1 MEAHQNHLQQLASKV
16 LRERWLL
23 EGPAGQDQ
31 NQNQDPDQVQSQ
43 LEEDKARTR
52 TLEESIRRL
61 EQEVQEVSSLETGL
75 VSQTTAHSAMM
86 STPDPAVEVK
96 GRSRM
101 ELGGAKPS
109 GQVIQ
114 DPAEVKV
121 HKSLK
126 VSKSREARGEIKK
139 EPVGGHQRLGPA
151 VTMVTTRR
159 RPPWRSPV
167 RMKHQQEQAR
177 SSWSSRMFQYTPPWK
192 VLALSLD
199 PENKKLSTEDCWPV
213 WSPQSSQR
221 SRDGSP
227 PCVSATPPTGMDSSP
242 RRWVL
247 KPLSPLL
254 QPSDLRT
261 IVGSAPGLADRDSSS
276 WENNET
282 QIGLVEVR
290 HDTVQDGNSSGD
302 EWQPNSPGS
311 SSGSQSGFYSFV
323 EDPRSPEAELNEA
336 WMVSPQR
343 QAQLAVLKKE
353 KGFKLQ
359 TYSSNKK
366 PESLFS
372 ESNGDHQYIV
382 DPNNGIKM
390 IDEDEEK
397 QLRKMIIHSQA
408 PRRSQPEPQ
417 NQAEVLD
424 PILSTDRL
432 IEGFSLSFSPDLSR
446 PEPPQTAAPGAVV
459 KEQINF
465 GAARQKFL
473 QIEQDRLSRML
484 SPVRSPRIPL
494 DLTPELG
501 PNVYVSRKVKVYGAM
516 EAGGN
521 TTPIRPA
528 GGDEM
533 DLQRR
538 VTVLRSDGS
547 LSRESSVFEDSGHEE
562 LSVEVAGGYA
572 SDDSLL
578 DHCRKSKV
586 FPETP
591 IEREIRLTQEREAE
605 LRKSRGLKHS
615 SGQAEMV
622 RIKTR
627 RSLLS
632 STPDRTFE
640 KNPLSF
646 ILHRKTQR
654 EEGPQQPEI
663 QEPDGRAPPPQL
675 GYKKE
680 EAEPHS
686 GEKPDSDS
694 GTDEVFLSP
703 CCPHR
708 HPDESWFSQTNPT
721 ATLFTP
727 KDSEGRKQT
736 ASSPPASLVS
746 STLHELELPQS
757 WRKNLE
763 STGLQSRGQG
773 APDFIEK
780 EIEEALKREQ
790 ELKEL
795 RESMKETNRPIF
807 SPVPLVEQASRTA
820 MRQFYPPLKTEKPA
834 SLSSSSP
841 HLSVRLP
848 SASLV
853 TAKPWASSASP
864 ASSSPLAVRTVPRGL
879 TEMLLMD
886 FEEHRAKLK
895 LEESAYAGI
904 QPVDDINNEVVESTR
919 VVRHKNQRALLW
931 EAGQFANQDN
941 Q

>member
-1 MEAHQNHLQQLASKV
+1 
-16 LRERWLL
+16 
-23 EGPAGQDQ
+23 
-31 NQNQDPDQVQSQ
+31 
-43 LEEDKARTR
+43 
-52 TLEESIRRL
+52 
-61 EQEVQEVSSLETGL
+61 
-75 VSQTTAHSAMM
+75 
-86 STPDPAVEVK
+86 
-96 GRSRM
+96 
-101 ELGGAKPS
+101 
-109 GQVIQ
+109 
-114 DPAEVKV
+114 
-121 HKSLK
+121 
-126 VSKSREARGEIKK
+126 
-139 EPVGGHQRLGPA
+139 
-151 VTMVTTRR
+151 
-159 RPPWRSPV
+159 
-167 RMKHQQEQAR
+167 
-177 SSWSSRMFQYTPPWK
+177 MFQYTPPWK

-199 PENKKLSTEDCWPV
+199 SENKAAALQTCGCCWTLIKRLSTEVCLPA

-227 PCVSATPPTGMDSSP
+227 PCGSTTPPTGMDSSP

-247 KPLSPLL
+247 KPLSPIL

-261 IVGSAPGLADRDSSS
+261 IVGPAPGLADQDSGSQ
-276 WENNET
+276 ENDRTRN
-282 QIGLVEVR
+282 GLVKVQ
-290 HDTVQDGNSSGD
+290 HVTVQDGDSSSD
-302 EWQPNSPGS
+302 EWQPSSPGS
-311 SSGSQSGFYSFV
+311 SSSSQSGFYSFV
-323 EDPRSPEAELNEA
+323 EDPRSPEAEMNEA

-372 ESNGDHQYIV
+372 ESNGDYQYMV
-382 DPNNGIKM
+382 DPNNGMKI

-432 IEGFSLSFSPDLSR
+432 IEGFSLSFSPALSR
-446 PEPPQTAAPGAVV
+446 PEPPQTAVPGAVV

-473 QIEQDRLSRML
+473 QIEQDQLAQML
-484 SPVRSPRIPL
+484 SPVRSPRIL
-494 DLTPELG
+494 SDLTLELDS
-501 PNVYVSRKVKVYGAM
+501 NAYVSRKVKVYGAM
-516 EAGGN
+516 EAVDN
-521 TTPIRPA
+521 TTPFRPA

-533 DLQRR
+533 DLQRS

-547 LSRESSVFEDSGHEE
+547 LSRESSIFEDSGQEE

-572 SDDSLL
+572 SDDGLL
-578 DHCRKSKV
+578 DHCKKSKV

-591 IEREIRLTQEREAE
+591 IDREIRLTQEREAE

-622 RIKTR
+622 RIETR

-632 STPDRTFE
+632 LTPDRTFE

-646 ILHRKTQR
+646 ILHRKTQRENQR

-675 GYKKE
+675 GYKRE
-680 EAEPHS
+680 EADSHS
-686 GEKPDSDS
+686 GDKPESDS
-694 GTDEVFLSP
+694 GADEVFLSP

-708 HPDESWFSQTNPT
+708 HPNESWFFQTNPT
-721 ATLFTP
+721 TSLFSP
-727 KDSEGRKQT
+727 RDSEGRKQM
-736 ASSPPASLVS
+736 ASSPPASLTPT
-746 STLHELELPQS
+746 TLHELELPQS
-757 WRKNLE
+757 WRA
-763 STGLQSRGQG
+763 TGLQSRGQG

-790 ELKEL
+790 ELREL
-795 RESMKETNRPIF
+795 RESMKETSRPIF
-807 SPVPLVEQASRTA
+807 SPAPLAEQASRTA

-834 SLSSSSP
+834 RLSSSS
-841 HLSVRLP
+841 HLSVLLP

-853 TAKPWASSASP
+853 TAKPWTSSASP
-864 ASSSPLAVRTVPRGL
+864 ASSSPLAVRTVLRGL
-879 TEMLLMD
+879 TETLLQD

-895 LEESAYAGI
+895 LEESA
-904 QPVDDINNEVVESTR
+904 VVESTR

-931 EAGQFANQDN
+931 EAGQFTNQDN

>member
-1 MEAHQNHLQQLASKV
+1 M
-16 LRERWLL
+16 R
-23 EGPAGQDQ
+23 G
-31 NQNQDPDQVQSQ
+31 
-43 LEEDKARTR
+43 
-52 TLEESIRRL
+52 
-61 EQEVQEVSSLETGL
+61 
-75 VSQTTAHSAMM
+75 
-86 STPDPAVEVK
+86 
-96 GRSRM
+96 
-101 ELGGAKPS
+101 LGGQILCLCFCRSAEFLSNSPAQQHTHTQTHTLSRRSELS
-109 GQVIQ
+109 GG
-114 DPAEVKV
+114 
-121 HKSLK
+121 SL
-126 VSKSREARGEIKK
+126 
-139 EPVGGHQRLGPA
+139 
-151 VTMVTTRR
+151 
-159 RPPWRSPV
+159 
-167 RMKHQQEQAR
+167 HQQEQAR

-199 PENKKLSTEDCWPV
+199 SENKAAALQTCGCCWTLIKRLSTEVCLPA

-227 PCVSATPPTGMDSSP
+227 PCGSTTPPTGMDSSP

-247 KPLSPLL
+247 KPLSPIL

-261 IVGSAPGLADRDSSS
+261 IVGPAPGLADQDSGSQ
-276 WENNET
+276 ENDRTRN
-282 QIGLVEVR
+282 GLVKVQ
-290 HDTVQDGNSSGD
+290 HVTVQDGDSSSD
-302 EWQPNSPGS
+302 EWQPSSPGS
-311 SSGSQSGFYSFV
+311 SSSSQSGFYSFV
-323 EDPRSPEAELNEA
+323 EDPRSPEAEMNEA

-372 ESNGDHQYIV
+372 ESNGDYQYMV
-382 DPNNGIKM
+382 DPNNGMKI

-432 IEGFSLSFSPDLSR
+432 IEGFSLSFSPALSR
-446 PEPPQTAAPGAVV
+446 PEPPQTAVPGAVV

-473 QIEQDRLSRML
+473 QIEQDQLAQML
-484 SPVRSPRIPL
+484 SPVRSPRIL
-494 DLTPELG
+494 SDLTLELDS
-501 PNVYVSRKVKVYGAM
+501 NAYVSRKVKVYGAM
-516 EAGGN
+516 EAVDN
-521 TTPIRPA
+521 TTPFRPA

-533 DLQRR
+533 DLQRS

-547 LSRESSVFEDSGHEE
+547 LSRESSIFEDSGQEE

-572 SDDSLL
+572 SDDGLL
-578 DHCRKSKV
+578 DHCKKSKV

-591 IEREIRLTQEREAE
+591 IDREIRLTQEREAE

-622 RIKTR
+622 RIETR

-632 STPDRTFE
+632 LTPDRTFE

-646 ILHRKTQR
+646 ILHRKTQRENQR

-675 GYKKE
+675 GYKRE
-680 EAEPHS
+680 EADSHS
-686 GEKPDSDS
+686 GDKPESDS
-694 GTDEVFLSP
+694 GADEVFLSP

-708 HPDESWFSQTNPT
+708 HPNESWFFQTNPT
-721 ATLFTP
+721 TSLFSP
-727 KDSEGRKQT
+727 RDSEGRKQM
-736 ASSPPASLVS
+736 ASSPPASLTPT
-746 STLHELELPQS
+746 TLHELELPQS
-757 WRKNLE
+757 WRA
-763 STGLQSRGQG
+763 TGLQSRGQG

-790 ELKEL
+790 ELREL
-795 RESMKETNRPIF
+795 RESMKETSRPIF
-807 SPVPLVEQASRTA
+807 SPAPLAEQASRTA

-834 SLSSSSP
+834 RLSSSS
-841 HLSVRLP
+841 HLSVLLP

-853 TAKPWASSASP
+853 TAKPWTSSASP
-864 ASSSPLAVRTVPRGL
+864 ASSSPLAVRTVLRGL
-879 TEMLLMD
+879 TETLLQD

-895 LEESAYAGI
+895 LEESA
-904 QPVDDINNEVVESTR
+904 VVESTR

-931 EAGQFANQDN
+931 EAGQFTNQDN

>member
-1 MEAHQNHLQQLASKV
+1 
-16 LRERWLL
+16 
-23 EGPAGQDQ
+23 
-31 NQNQDPDQVQSQ
+31 
-43 LEEDKARTR
+43 
-52 TLEESIRRL
+52 
-61 EQEVQEVSSLETGL
+61 
-75 VSQTTAHSAMM
+75 
-86 STPDPAVEVK
+86 
-96 GRSRM
+96 
-101 ELGGAKPS
+101 
-109 GQVIQ
+109 
-114 DPAEVKV
+114 
-121 HKSLK
+121 
-126 VSKSREARGEIKK
+126 
-139 EPVGGHQRLGPA
+139 
-151 VTMVTTRR
+151 
-159 RPPWRSPV
+159 
-167 RMKHQQEQAR
+167 
-177 SSWSSRMFQYTPPWK
+177 MFQYTPPWK
-192 VLALSLD
+192 VLVFSLD
-199 PENKKLSTEDCWPV
+199 SENKRLSTEDCLPA
-213 WSPQSSQR
+213 WSPQNSQT

-227 PCVSATPPTGMDSSP
+227 PCGSTTPPTGMDSSP

-261 IVGSAPGLADRDSSS
+261 IVGPAPGLADRDSGS
-276 WENNET
+276 WENDGTRN
-282 QIGLVEVR
+282 GLVEVR
-290 HDTVQDGNSSGD
+290 HVTVQDGDSSGD
-302 EWQPNSPGS
+302 EWQPSSPGS

-372 ESNGDHQYIV
+372 ESNGDYQYMV
-382 DPNNGIKM
+382 DPNNGMKI

-408 PRRSQPEPQ
+408 ARRSQPEPQ
-417 NQAEVLD
+417 NQEEVLD

-432 IEGFSLSFSPDLSR
+432 IKGFSLSFSPVLSR

-473 QIEQDRLSRML
+473 QIEQDQLAQML
-484 SPVRSPRIPL
+484 SPVRSPRIL
-494 DLTPELG
+494 SDLTPELDS
-501 PNVYVSRKVKVYGAM
+501 NAYVSRKVKVYGAM
-516 EAGGN
+516 EAGDN
-521 TTPIRPA
+521 TTPFRPA

-547 LSRESSVFEDSGHEE
+547 LSRESSIFEDSGHEE

-572 SDDSLL
+572 SDDGLL

-622 RIKTR
+622 RIETR

-632 STPDRTFE
+632 LTPDRTFE

-654 EEGPQQPEI
+654 ENQREESPQQPEI
-663 QEPDGRAPPPQL
+663 QEPDGRANLPQL
-675 GYKKE
+675 GYKRE
-680 EAEPHS
+680 EADSHS
-686 GEKPDSDS
+686 GDKPESDS

-708 HPDESWFSQTNPT
+708 HPDESWFSQTNST
-721 ATLFTP
+721 TSLFTP
-727 KDSEGRKQT
+727 RDSEVRKQMG
-736 ASSPPASLVS
+736 SSPPASL
-746 STLHELELPQS
+746 TPTTMHELELPQS

-790 ELKEL
+790 ELREL
-795 RESMKETNRPIF
+795 RKSMKETSRPIF
-807 SPVPLVEQASRTA
+807 SPAPLAEQASRTA

-841 HLSVRLP
+841 HLSVLLP

-853 TAKPWASSASP
+853 TAKPWTSLASP
-864 ASSSPLAVRTVPRGL
+864 ASCSPLAVRTVPRGL
-879 TEMLLMD
+879 TEMLLQD